1 MFKCL
6 NLPVPSKHSEY
17 IHFSC
22 SLLLICG
29 FISRSAFGL
38 MQSSPSCSTDLSLPK
53 LSWNIYF
60 YNIIMSINVSICM
73 YRLTS
78 TTMSWGML
86 GFLTLTISPWQGSS
100 LAGVERIMS
109 PTLGTS
115 NDPSRLHLFYFSG
128 SLGHQLSSLLSL
140 GWLPWQR
147 SSLAGVEWIM
157 SPTLGT
163 SSGLSS
169 SYKKY
174 IFTSVHRSCFY

>member
-1 MFKCL
+1 MPYYPFGSLGFNPTDITTYVEFLVSIACL
-6 NLPVPSKHSEY
+6 ALLQCDVQVFELTCAIQHSES

-38 MQSSPSCSTDLSLPK
+38 MQSSLSCSTDMSSPK
-53 LSWNIYF
+53 LSWSIYF

-73 YRLTS
+73 CRLTS
-78 TTMSWGML
+78 TAMSWGML
-86 GFLTLTISPWQGSS
+86 GFLTLTMSPWQGSS

-115 NDPSRLHLFYFSG
+115 NGPSRLHLFYFLG

-140 GWLPWQR
+140 G
-147 SSLAGVEWIM
+147 
-157 SPTLGT
+157 
-163 SSGLSS
+163 
-169 SYKKY
+169 
-174 IFTSVHRSCFY
+174 